1 MLVIFKY
8 ARETRYLWESCGKYF
23 HKAEKKKLYTL
34 KYTLKN

>member
-23 HKAEKKKLYTL
+23 HKAEKQQQIICFAIYF
-34 KYTLKN
+34 